1 MLLARDKI
9 DDLSHQAAKVRVA
22 SKARAAARAPLPV
35 TGTSVDRSVTL
46 RLGRAEDRVPLAQL
60 AALGGRRSPSG
71 PVLVAEIGGQL
82 RAALSL
88 KDGAILAD
96 PFHPTAALEA
106 LLRVYSSQPALRAA
120 ASTAGEY

>member
-9 DDLSHQAAKVRVA
+9 DDLSLQAAKVRVA

-35 TGTSVDRSVTL
+35 TGTSVDGSVTL
-46 RLGRAEDRVPLAQL
+46 RPGRAEDRVPLAQL
-60 AALGGRRSPSG
+60 AALDGREDPSG
-71 PVLVAEIGGQL
+71 PVLVAEVGGQL

-106 LLRVYSSQPALRAA
+106 LLRVYSSQPALRAT
-120 ASTAGEY
+120 ASTAGEC